1 MPIYEYRCPNGHT
14 NEASRT
20 YQDRMTLL
28 TCKTCAR
35 PARYIIS
42 APKLDY
48 IHMGVDTNMGTAADK
63 WARMHEET

>member
-1 MPIYEYRCPNGHT
+1 
-14 NEASRT
+14 
-20 YQDRMTLL
+20 MTLL

-63 WARMHEET
+63 WARMHEEI